1 MFYEVAFF
9 MIIIFLFFI
18 PFIANSQ
25 IIINEFMPYPLSRNP
40 EWIELYNTDSTKTF
54 SVPVL
59 WIEDATTR
67 TKIEHIVIPPKE
79 YLIITRD
86 TNTLKNTVNP
96 IQCPVRQAVLP
107 TLNNSK
113 DKIILRNQDSTV
125 IDSIAYTISKEQK
138 GKSLERMKDTFVS
151 KELTTSINPNGHT
164 CGFINSIHPIDHDL
178 QLKSIYVHDDSV
190 YFMLYNNGN
199 IPILDIQVIVSTG
212 TSQVSSYLDKL
223 MMNQMSEI
231 GISVSELDIS
241 EGMNQISILSSHL
254 LEDPRLYNNNGIFE
268 YYHSFPSRSI
278 IINEINVHD
287 NKFPEFIELSILE
300 KKINL
305 QDGYTC
311 IIGKDTIDLSLENS
325 SEYVLITKEP
335 DQRLS
340 DHVCIHDNGL
350 TLSNEGIRIQ
360 IIDPNGFII
369 DSINYDF
376 LISKYTSYWPFSSF
390 EYSDSLN
397 GGDWFISMNE
407 QGGTP
412 GNMNSQIQS
421 PNAKDITIDFVGCTG
436 SYLNC
441 QQIRITQPFT
451 IGIYSCDVYTLDGYF
466 ISSIFVDKLI
476 PTETV
481 FPFMYT
487 IDLPSSV
494 YILVHSVKDYQ
505 GFESVSTITPFIKR
519 N

>member
-1 MFYEVAFF
+1 
-9 MIIIFLFFI
+9 
-18 PFIANSQ
+18 
-25 IIINEFMPYPLSRNP
+25 MPYPLSRNP

-151 KELTTSINPNGHT
+151 KVLTTSINPNGHT

-287 NKFPEFIELSILE
+287 NKFPEFIELRILE

-325 SEYVLITKEP
+325 SEYVLIT
-335 DQRLS
+335 
-340 DHVCIHDNGL
+340 G
-350 TLSNEGIRIQ
+350 
-360 IIDPNGFII
+360 
-369 DSINYDF
+369 
-376 LISKYTSYWPFSSF
+376 SKTFRSCM
-390 EYSDSLN
+390 YS
-397 GGDWFISMNE
+397 
-407 QGGTP
+407 
-412 GNMNSQIQS
+412 
-421 PNAKDITIDFVGCTG
+421 
-436 SYLNC
+436 
-441 QQIRITQPFT
+441 
-451 IGIYSCDVYTLDGYF
+451 
-466 ISSIFVDKLI
+466 
-476 PTETV
+476 
-481 FPFMYT
+481 
-487 IDLPSSV
+487 
-494 YILVHSVKDYQ
+494 
-505 GFESVSTITPFIKR
+505 
-519 N
+519 